1 MPDITTASND
11 RQCDPMYPSS
21 RSEYSLKSDL
31 SFLSHNTG
39 SWSVKNGVATFTSWP
54 GDQIA
59 RYNQES
65 LELAIYNVKNNRSEY
80 ATYDAYR
87 ARLCQLQSGLSMLIA
102 ANND

>member
-11 RQCDPMYPSS
+11 RQCDHMYPSS

-31 SFLSHNTG
+31 SFLVDDTG
-39 SWSVKNGVATFTSWP
+39 WWSVKNGVATFTSWP
-54 GDQIA
+54 GYRIT

-65 LELAIYNVKNNRSEY
+65 LELAIQNVKNNRSWY
-80 ATYDAYR
+80 AIDDAYR
-87 ARLCQLQSGLSMLIA
+87 DRLCQLQSGLSMLIA

>member
-1 MPDITTASND
+1 MTTASND

-54 GDQIA
+54 GDRIT
-59 RYNQES
+59 RYNQER
-65 LELAIYNVKNNRSEY
+65 LELAIHNVKNNHSWY
-80 ATYDAYR
+80 VTYDAYR
-87 ARLCQLQSGLSMLIA
+87 AHLCQLQSGLSMLIA
-102 ANND
+102 ANNA

>member
-39 SWSVKNGVATFTSWP
+39 SWSVKNGVATFTWTRGSV
-54 GDQIA
+54 A

-65 LELAIYNVKNNRSEY
+65 LELAIQNVKNNRSWY
-80 ATYDAYR
+80 AIDDAYR
-87 ARLCQLQSGLSMLIA
+87 AHLCQLQSGLSMLIA
-102 ANND
+102 ANNA

>member
-1 MPDITTASND
+1 MTDPTTASND
-11 RQCDPMYPSS
+11 RQFDLMYPSS

-31 SFLSHNTG
+31 NFLLHDTG

-54 GDQIA
+54 GGRID

-65 LELAIYNVKNNRSEY
+65 LELAIQNVENNRSEY
-80 ATYDAYR
+80 AIYDAYR

-102 ANND
+102 ANNA